1 MPALAIFAPIMQA
14 LISSLRNYVV
24 APNELDLSYVMQH
37 LAKISVAYYMQKAYP
52 PRKKLKVMKE
62 LFAESLKIGAYPTV
76 LQGEHNENF
85 KIKTDAY
92 LAKVNKD
99 YKKTAEAMVKQVKY
113 LIDLSATHFL

>member
-1 MPALAIFAPIMQA
+1 MQA

-24 APNELDLSYVMQH
+24 APNELDLNYVMQH
-37 LAKISVAYYMQKAYP
+37 LAGICVAYYAQKAYP

-62 LFAESLKIGAYPTV
+62 LFAESLKIGSWPTV

-99 YKKTAEAMVKQVKY
+99 YKKTAEAMAKQVKN
-113 LIDLSATHFL
+113 LIDQLAG